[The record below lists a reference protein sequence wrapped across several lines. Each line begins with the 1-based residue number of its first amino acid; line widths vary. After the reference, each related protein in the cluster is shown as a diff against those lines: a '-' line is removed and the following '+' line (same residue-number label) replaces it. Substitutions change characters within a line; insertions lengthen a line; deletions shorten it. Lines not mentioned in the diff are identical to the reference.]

1 MIVEKLQDDVK
12 VTIAKEFAIKEA
24 AELREKAYEL
34 IDQGSRSFMMD
45 FSNCEFIDSSGLGVL
60 VSIYKR
66 CAEKG
71 GTVRILHMKPQVM
84 KIFQLT
90 RLDKV
95 FDIQ

>member
-1 MIVEKLQDDVK
+1 MITEKLQEDVK
-12 VTIAKEFAIKEA
+12 ITLAKDFAIQEA

-34 IDQGSRSFMMD
+34 IGQGHYRFVMD
-45 FSNCEFIDSSGLGVL
+45 FSHCEFIDSSGLGVL

-95 FDIQ
+95 FDIH